1 MTPAATSPVTS
12 APVKAARARNA
23 NASREALLDSGRK
36 LFSERGFDNTT
47 VRDIGEDAGV
57 DPALI
62 ARYFGNKMNLY
73 LATITAE
80 DADSGRPENL
90 DDPEAFIS
98 WLISRVDSRGP
109 GPVLQ
114 ALVRSDTSAEIR
126 EAARGHL
133 TRRLV
138 DPLAATLERRGVRN
152 PQLRAEIAVSA
163 LIGVLL
169 ARSLGS
175 FEQLGQL
182 GRDELIALVSQVLP
196 DLSS

>member
-1 MTPAATSPVTS
+1 MSPAVTSPVTR
-12 APVKAARARNA
+12 APVKTARARNA
-23 NASREALLDSGRK
+23 SASREALLDSGRK

-98 WLISRVDSRGP
+98 WLVARVDSRGP

-114 ALVRSDTSAEIR
+114 ALVRSDTSSEIR

-138 DPLAATLERRGVRN
+138 EPLAATLERRGVQN

>member
-1 MTPAATSPVTS
+1 MTPTAAQ
-12 APVKAARARNA
+12 APVKTPRTRNA
-23 NASREALLDSGRK
+23 NASREALLHSGRK

-47 VRDIGEDAGV
+47 LRDIGEDAGV

-80 DADSGRPENL
+80 DADSGRPEDL
-90 DDPEAFIS
+90 DDPKAFAD
-98 WLISRVDSRGP
+98 WLITRVDARGP
-109 GPVLQ
+109 GPILQ
-114 ALVRSDTSAEIR
+114 ALVRSDTSEEVR

-133 TRRLV
+133 NRRLV
-138 DPLAATLERRGVRN
+138 EPLAATLERRGVKN
-152 PQLRAEIAVSA
+152 PRLRAEMAVSA

-169 ARSLGS
+169 ARALGS

-182 GRDELIALVSQVLP
+182 GRDELITLVSQVLP

>member
-1 MTPAATSPVTS
+1 MTS
-12 APVKAARARNA
+12 AVTNPPVKSPRTRNA

-47 VRDIGEDAGV
+47 LRDIGEEAGV

-90 DDPEAFIS
+90 DDPEAFVS
-98 WLISRVDSRGP
+98 WLVARVDSRGP

-126 EAARGHL
+126 EASRAHL

-138 DPLAATLERRGVRN
+138 EPLAATLERRGVDKPR
-152 PQLRAEIAVSA
+152 LRAEMAVSA

-175 FEQLGQL
+175 FEELGQL
-182 GRDELIALVSQVLP
+182 GRDELIALVSQMLP

>member
-1 MTPAATSPVTS
+1 MTPAAAQ
-12 APVKAARARNA
+12 APVKTPRARNA
-23 NASREALLDSGRK
+23 NASREALLHSGRK

-47 VRDIGEDAGV
+47 VRDIGEDAGI

-90 DDPEAFIS
+90 DDPKAFAD
-98 WLISRVDSRGP
+98 WLITRVDARGP
-109 GPVLQ
+109 GPILQ
-114 ALVRSDTSAEIR
+114 ALVRSDTSEEVR

-133 TRRLV
+133 NRRLV
-138 DPLAATLERRGVRN
+138 EPLAATLERRGVEN
-152 PQLRAEIAVSA
+152 PRLRAETAVSA

-175 FEQLGQL
+175 FEQLAQL
-182 GRDELIALVSQVLP
+182 GRDELITLVSQVLP

>member
-1 MTPAATSPVTS
+1 MTPAAMQ
-12 APVKAARARNA
+12 APVKTPRARNA

-36 LFSERGFDNTT
+36 LFSEGGYDNTT

-80 DADSGRPENL
+80 DADPGRPENL
-90 DDPEAFIS
+90 DDPKAFAS
-98 WLISRVDSRGP
+98 WLITRVDSRGP

-114 ALVRSDTSAEIR
+114 ALVRSDTSEEVR
-126 EAARGHL
+126 EAARAHL
-133 TRRLV
+133 NRRLV
-138 DPLAATLERRGVRN
+138 EPLAATLELRGVER
-152 PQLRAEIAVSA
+152 PRLRAEIAVSA

-182 GRDELIALVSQVLP
+182 ERDELIALVSQVLP
-196 DLSS
+196 DFGPA